1 MSDYDPNSARWGQA
15 AAPTR
20 ASIDQGLRSYMI
32 GVYNNM
38 MLGLGVTGLIAYL
51 TSYLALERD
60 SAGTITG
67 LTQLGSLLFQSN
79 FKYVVIFAPLA
90 FVMFV
95 QYQFN
100 NWSAS
105 ALRAGFFAYA
115 AMLGVSLSVLLLI
128 YSGPS
133 IANAFFITATCFG
146 AVSIYGYTT
155 KRDLS
160 GVASFCIMGLWGAI
174 LASIVGLFL
183 HSSALQIGISLVI
196 VFVSAG
202 LQAYSNQEV
211 KQFYYEGGGQET
223 LSKKSI
229 LGALWM
235 YINFVNMFTS
245 ILRLTGGRN

>member
-1 MSDYDPNSARWGQA
+1 MSDYDPNSTRWGQA
-15 AAPTR
+15 AAPSR

-38 MLGLGVTGLIAYL
+38 MLGLATTGIIAFL
-51 TSYLALERD
+51 TNQLTVVRD
-60 SAGTITG
+60 ADGSITG
-67 LTQLGSLLFQSN
+67 LTELGNFLFASN

-100 NWSAS
+100 NWSSS

-115 AMLGVSLSVLLLI
+115 AMLGVSLSVLLII
-128 YSGPS
+128 YSGTS
-133 IANAFFITATCFG
+133 IANAFFITATAFG
-146 AVSIYGYTT
+146 AVSLYGYTT

-160 GVASFCIMGLWGAI
+160 AIGSFCLMGLWGAI
-174 LASIVGLFL
+174 LASIVGVFL
-183 HSSALQIGISLVI
+183 HSSALQIGISI
-196 VFVSAG
+196 VVVVASAG

-211 KQFYYEGGGQET
+211 KQFYYEGGGQEA

>member
-15 AAPTR
+15 AAPSR

-38 MLGLGVTGLIAYL
+38 MLGLGMTGVVAFL
-51 TSYLALERD
+51 TNQLTVVRGSDGAIE
-60 SAGTITG
+60 G
-67 LTQLGSLLFQSN
+67 LTQLGQTLYTSN

-100 NWSAS
+100 NWSSS

-115 AMLGVSLSVLLLI
+115 AMLGVSLSVLLII
-128 YSGPS
+128 YSGTS
-133 IANAFFITATCFG
+133 VANAFFITATAFG
-146 AVSIYGYTT
+146 ACSLYGYTT

-160 GVASFCIMGLWGAI
+160 AVGSFCLMGLWGAI
-174 LASIVGLFL
+174 LASLVGIFL
-183 HSSALQIGISLVI
+183 HSSALQIGISVVI
-196 VFVSAG
+196 VLASAG
-202 LQAYSNQEV
+202 MQAYSNQEV
-211 KQFYYEGGGQET
+211 KQFYYDGGGQET
-223 LSKKSI
+223 LAKKSI